1 MKTHCKYGHEMV
13 PENIVRLKDGSPQ
26 CRCCK
31 IKRCA
36 EWRKNNRERHNQL
49 RKNWTSQNPES
60 QANMRLKATFGITL
74 EEYNRR
80 AIAQNNLCM
89 ICGEEEVGIRLA
101 VDHDHETEQLR
112 DLLCR
117 KCNSGLGQFRDNINL
132 LHNAA
137 AYLERWKNKG

>member
-1 MKTHCKYGHEMV
+1 
-13 PENIVRLKDGSPQ
+13 
-26 CRCCK
+26 
-31 IKRCA
+31 
-36 EWRKNNRERHNQL
+36 
-49 RKNWTSQNPES
+49 
-60 QANMRLKATFGITL
+60 MRLKATFGITL

-137 AYLERWKNKG
+137 AYLERWKNRKG